1 MRGLRRDPV
10 FAGTAIA
17 TLALGIG
24 LATAVFTVA
33 EALLLRDLP
42 VRDQGRLVELWGET
56 PDRRFAN
63 YPLLLDDAVRFGR
76 GAQSLASMAFFA
88 YQGAWPAPV

>member
-1 MRGLRRDPV
+1 MQAVQDLRVAVRGLRRNPV

-33 EALLLRDLP
+33 EALLLEKLKR
-42 VRDQGRLVELWGET
+42 
-56 PDRRFAN
+56 
-63 YPLLLDDAVRFGR
+63 
-76 GAQSLASMAFFA
+76 
-88 YQGAWPAPV
+88 